1 MSDQE
6 IPKTYN
12 AQDWE
17 DKLYSDW
24 EKSGLFNPDVCI
36 EKGITT
42 PDAPH
47 FSIVLPPPNVT
58 GTLHTGSACMLAIED
73 LIVRYHRMRG
83 ERTLWI
89 PGTDHAAVATQSKVE
104 KILWKEEQKTRHD
117 LGREEMLRRIEAFA
131 KQSHDTIVHQT
142 KKIGSSLD
150 WSREA
155 YTLDDKRNFAVRT
168 AFKRMYDDGLIYRG
182 YRVVNWTVKG
192 QSTCSDDEVVTIE
205 RQAKLYTF
213 KYSKDFPITIAT
225 TRPET
230 KLGDTAV
237 AVHPDDARY
246 QEYIGQTLAAEVGA
260 AKPLAIKIIADETVD
275 PAFGTGAVGVT
286 PAHSHADFEMR
297 ERHPE
302 IDLIQV
308 IGPDGKMTT
317 EAGSGYAGLPV
328 LEARE
333 KFVAW
338 LRENDL
344 LEKEEDIVQNV
355 GTSDRYEDVLEV
367 IPMRQ
372 WFVGVNKEFERDGR
386 TVTLKTLM
394 REAVTSK
401 DITILPERFDKIYF
415 HWIDNLRDWC
425 ISRQIWFG
433 HRIPVFY
440 CKQAINSQQSTVN
453 EACKAPIVSIEPI
466 EKCPHCNGE
475 VEQDP
480 DTLDTWFS
488 SGLWTFST
496 LGWPNMKAED
506 LKNYHPT
513 TLIETG
519 YDILF
524 FWIARMILMTEY
536 LIGTRPFDTIY
547 LHGLV
552 RVEQGRKMSKSL
564 DNIIDPLDVISAYG
578 ADALRMA
585 LVTGTTPG
593 NDLRLGDE
601 KIVTMRNFTNK
612 LWNLSRYIGQST
624 VNNQQSTE
632 PEAKTDADRWI
643 LEKLETVTKSVTG
656 HLDRYELSL
665 AAEELRE
672 FTWDHFADWYVEVH
686 KVEKNDALL
695 RYAFDIILKL
705 WHPFM
710 PFVTEA
716 IHQTFHFDESE
727 FLMVARWPSFTETH
741 QEIADENRFELVKGL
756 ISEIRNIRA
765 TYRIE
770 PATKMVVSVS
780 GGSEMTIRDNEEIF
794 KRLARVS
801 EVKTLDSN
809 AAPENSVLVQSG
821 LLQAYLHLDGVV
833 DITKERERFEK
844 EKAEKT
850 KYIATLEAKLGNA
863 NFVDRAKPEIVTAER
878 EKLAAAQ
885 KELADIEAHLTSL
898 S

>member
-1 MSDQE
+1 
-6 IPKTYN
+6 
-12 AQDWE
+12 
-17 DKLYSDW
+17 LYSEW

-142 KKIGSSLD
+142 KKMGSSLD

-246 QEYIGQTLAAEVGA
+246 QKYIGQTITAEVGA
-260 AKPLAIKIIADETVD
+260 AQPLAIKIIADETVD
-275 PAFGTGAVGVT
+275 PTFGTGAVGVT

-328 LEARE
+328 LEARD
-333 KFVAW
+333 KFIAW

-344 LEKEEDIVQNV
+344 LEKEEDIAQNV

-386 TVTLKTLM
+386 MVTLKILM

-401 DITILPERFDKIYF
+401 DIAILPERFDKIYF

-433 HRIPVFY
+433 HRIPVWYRGEETY
-440 CKQAINSQQSTVN
+440 CGI
-453 EACKAPIVSIEPI
+453 EAPE
-466 EKCPHCNGE
+466 GE
-475 VEQDP
+475 GWTQDS

-496 LGWPNMKAED
+496 LGWPNMESED
-506 LKNYHPT
+506 FKNYHPT

-552 RVEQGRKMSKSL
+552 RDEQGRKMSKSL
-564 DNIIDPLDVISAYG
+564 DNIIDPLDVISVYG

-612 LWNLSRYIGQST
+612 LWNLARYVG
-624 VNNQQSTE
+624 NQQTTDDQRLTTELE

-643 LEKLETVTKSVTG
+643 LGKLETVTKSVTG

-672 FTWDHFADWYVEVH
+672 FTWGDFADWYVEVH

-695 RYAFDIILKL
+695 RSAFDIILKL

-727 FLMVARWPSFTETH
+727 FLMVAHWPSFTETH

-780 GGSEMTIRDNEEIF
+780 GGSEMTIRDNEEVF

-809 AAPENSVLVQSG
+809 AAPENSVLVQYG

-833 DITKERERFEK
+833 DTTKERDRFEK
-844 EKAEKT
+844 EKTEKAN
-850 KYIATLEAKLGNA
+850 YIATLQTKLNNA
-863 NFVDRAKPEIVTAER
+863 NFTERAKPEVVAAER
-878 EKLAAAQ
+878 EKLAAAE
-885 KELADIEAHLTSL
+885 KELADIETHLVSL
-898 S
+898 VS